1 MTSNS
6 ELSSP
11 ERKLVQLT
19 LWKTVCRFIKKQ
31 KTEVPY
37 DLTIPLLGMYLDK
50 TDLKRYMHLCVHG
63 SIIYNSQD
71 IEGS

>member
-1 MTSNS
+1 M
-6 ELSSP
+6 
-11 ERKLVQLT
+11 
-19 LWKTVCRFIKKQ
+19 KTVWRFIKKQ

-37 DLTIPLLGMYLDK
+37 DLTTPLLGMYLDK
-50 TDLKRYMHLCVHG
+50 TNLKRYMHLYAHG